1 MKQLRWVG
9 IVMMAVVLM
18 ACGRNS
24 SAFVPTATAG
34 QDMAGHD
41 MTAMSMTNDAPYD
54 ALFIDSM
61 IVHHQGAI
69 AMAQEALEKAQHTE
83 IKQFAQNVIMVQ
95 DGEITQMQVWRH
107 NWYPTVA
114 ISAGTGMDMGDM
126 IVAQD
131 DRFSY
136 DVRWINSMISHHK
149 AAITMAKE
157 ALTKAEHPDIKNL
170 AQAIIDMQSVEV
182 TQLEAWRDQWR

>member
-1 MKQLRWVG
+1 MKQLRWVE
-9 IVMMAVVLM
+9 MMLVALVLM
-18 ACGRNS
+18 ACGS
-24 SAFVPTATAG
+24 SSSNTATVAPTATAI
-34 QDMAGHD
+34 AGHD

-83 IKQFAQNVIMVQ
+83 IKMFAQNVIMVQ

-107 NWYPTVA
+107 DWYPNVA

-126 IVAQD
+126 VVAQD

-149 AAITMAKE
+149 SAITMAKE
-157 ALTKAEHPDIKNL
+157 ALTKAEHPDIKNI
-170 AQAIIDMQSVEV
+170 AQAIVDTQSAEI
-182 TQLEAWRDQWR
+182 TQLEKWRDQFR

>member
-1 MKQLRWVG
+1 MNQLRWVA
-9 IVMMAVVLM
+9 MALVALVLM
-18 ACGRNS
+18 ACGNT
-24 SAFVPTATAG
+24 SAGAPTATAG
-34 QDMAGHD
+34 HAMAGHD

-69 AMAQEALEKAQHTE
+69 AMAQEALAKAAHAE
-83 IKQFAQNVIMVQ
+83 LKQFAKNVITVQ
-95 DGEITQMQVWRH
+95 DGEITQMQVWRQD
-107 NWYPTVA
+107 WYPKVA

-136 DVRWINSMISHHK
+136 DVRWINSMISHHQ

-157 ALTKAEHPDIKNL
+157 ALTKAEHPEIKNL
-170 AQAIIDMQSVEV
+170 AQAIIDTQSAEL
-182 TQLEAWRDQWR
+182 TQLETWRDQWR

>member
-9 IVMMAVVLM
+9 MAMMAIVLM

-24 SAFVPTATAG
+24 SAVVPTAMAG
-34 QDMAGHD
+34 HDMAGHD
-41 MTAMSMTNDAPYD
+41 MSAMSTTSDAPYD

-69 AMAQEALEKAQHTE
+69 TMAQEALEKAQHTE
-83 IKQFAQNVIMVQ
+83 LKMFAQNVIMVQ
-95 DGEITQMQVWRH
+95 DGEITQMQVWRN
-107 NWYPTVA
+107 NWYPNVA

-126 IVAQD
+126 VVAQD

-149 AAITMAKE
+149 SAITMAKE
-157 ALTKAEHPDIKNL
+157 ALTKAEHPDIKNI
-170 AQAIIDMQSVEV
+170 AQAIVHTQSAEI
-182 TQLEAWRDQWR
+182 TQLEKWRDQFR

>member
-1 MKQLRWVG
+1 MKQLRWLG
-9 IVMMAVVLM
+9 MAMMAVVLM

-24 SAFVPTATAG
+24 SAVVPTATAEH
-34 QDMAGHD
+34 DMAGHD

-83 IKQFAQNVIMVQ
+83 IKMFAQNVIMVQ
-95 DGEITQMQVWRH
+95 DGEITQMQVWR
-107 NWYPTVA
+107 NDWYPNVA

-126 IVAQD
+126 MVAQD

-136 DVRWINSMISHHK
+136 DVRWINSMIAHHK
-149 AAITMAKE
+149 SAITMAKE
-157 ALTKAEHPDIKNL
+157 ALTKAEHADIKNL
-170 AQAIIDMQSVEV
+170 AQAIIDTQSAEI
-182 TQLEAWRDQWR
+182 TQLEKWRDQFR